1 MEGIHQSIK
10 ITDGMLRAL
19 VQRLNTQIE
28 NMDTSIS
35 YDGLANVAT
44 QLQMSLTQVQRV
56 HEHLEASL
64 ARALE
69 HENATKKVADQHRES
84 ADSALVTDK
93 LTTLAAIFKSPGTA
107 NESDGSKAEGDKLR
121 LLETKLDALITKLD
135 KPDDNS
141 GLSPGSVADAQRA
154 SANENETQDSPAI
167 QKISQQLTAM
177 QATLLELKDQ
187 TTGKKAARQ
196 AAPSPNITLLDGHI
210 AASAPSSLT
219 GPSRKRLREDEN
231 ETPSPSQPVPLSKE
245 QKKKVRELAHARS
258 LDSFLD
264 KLLPCPDGGLWSP
277 ALVYLGCND
286 RFVSKVYVTKLA
298 TFMDAQP
305 PQTWCCAR
313 RAALGDLSAVNQAG
327 NCKCCGTY
335 CVQVRRVAADGDPA
349 SKYYY
354 ARVVYPDPS
363 DQ

>member
-19 VQRLNTQIE
+19 VQRLNMQIE

-64 ARALE
+64 ARALD

-93 LTTLAAIFKSPGTA
+93 LTTLAAIFRSPGTA

-121 LLETKLDALITKLD
+121 LLETKLDALITKLDALITKLDALITKLDALITKLDALITKLD

-154 SANENETQDSPAI
+154 SANENETQDSLAI

-231 ETPSPSQPVPLSKE
+231 ETPSPSQ
-245 QKKKVRELAHARS
+245 Q
-258 LDSFLD
+258 
-264 KLLPCPDGGLWSP
+264 SP
-277 ALVYLGCND
+277 
-286 RFVSKVYVTKLA
+286 
-298 TFMDAQP
+298 
-305 PQTWCCAR
+305 
-313 RAALGDLSAVNQAG
+313 
-327 NCKCCGTY
+327 
-335 CVQVRRVAADGDPA
+335 
-349 SKYYY
+349 
-354 ARVVYPDPS
+354 
-363 DQ
+363 